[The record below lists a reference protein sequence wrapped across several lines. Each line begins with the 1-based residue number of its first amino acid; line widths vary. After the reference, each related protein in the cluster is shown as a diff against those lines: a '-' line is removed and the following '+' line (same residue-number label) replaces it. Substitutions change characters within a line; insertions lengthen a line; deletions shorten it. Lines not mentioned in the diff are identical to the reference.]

1 MIFYFDNIWHD
12 WFKMNEIVNKFLLT
26 GDKCMPELY
35 LRQSGFTYSACWPFT
50 IWDWWWNINN
60 NICFHFKLFP
70 GKTNENF
77 FKKNQKT
84 LFRGNFGPF
93 FSKFG
98 QKWISCKKGLKY
110 SNYLPSNRETDG
122 VSKNAFWY
130 TFDFRWVFKGCEL
143 LIF

>member
-12 WFKMNEIVNKFLLT
+12 WFKMNEIANKFLLT

-60 NICFHFKLFP
+60 ICFHFRLFP

-77 FKKNQKT
+77 FQKNQKT

-98 QKWISCKKGLKY
+98 RKWISCKKGLKY
-110 SNYLPSNRETDG
+110 ANYLSSNRETDG
-122 VSKNAFWY
+122 VSKIAFWY
-130 TFDFRWVFKGCEL
+130 TFDFWWVFKGCEL